1 MKNFVFGFTLAL
13 SGFVFF
19 YFTDYLGSVATGVAM
34 LLMLFGVALGMSMSL
49 VLEDVGIWLN
59 SRGVRRR

>member
-1 MKNFVFGFTLAL
+1 MKNFMFGFTLAL

-34 LLMLFGVALGMSMSL
+34 LLMLFGVARMSMSL

>member
-1 MKNFVFGFTLAL
+1 MKNFMFGFTLAL

-19 YFTDYLGSVATGVAM
+19 YFTDHLGTVATGVAM

-49 VLEDVGIWLN
+49 VLEELGYWLN
-59 SRGVRRR
+59 SRGIRRR